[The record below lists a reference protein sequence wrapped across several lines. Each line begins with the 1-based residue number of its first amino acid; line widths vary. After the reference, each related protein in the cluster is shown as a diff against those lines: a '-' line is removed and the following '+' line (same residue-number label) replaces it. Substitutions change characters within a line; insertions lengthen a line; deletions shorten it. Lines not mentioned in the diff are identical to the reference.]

1 MGKKYGIGLF
11 TIALVLMAVVTY
23 GYRAEYRYSQ
33 ELVEEGEKEQTEN
46 SISQEKTVSTQG
58 NAQKDELYYL
68 KDLNGYVVVYMNDR
82 TTVYEYTNI
91 LISDLPD
98 TYQNEIKN
106 GMIIEGTEKLYGFL
120 ENYSSESSPD
130 HRMT

>member
-46 SISQEKTVSTQG
+46 GISQEKTVSTQG
-58 NAQKDELYYL
+58 DAQKDELYYL

-120 ENYSSESSPD
+120 ENYSS
-130 HRMT
+130 

>member
-1 MGKKYGIGLF
+1 MGKKYGIVLF

-58 NAQKDELYYL
+58 DAQKDELYYL

-120 ENYSSESSPD
+120 ENYSS
-130 HRMT
+130 

>member
-1 MGKKYGIGLF
+1 MGKKYGIGIF
-11 TIALVLMAVVTY
+11 TIALVIMAVVTY

-33 ELVEEGEKEQTEN
+33 ELVEEGKKEQTEN

-58 NAQKDELYYL
+58 DAQKDELYYL

-120 ENYSSESSPD
+120 ENYSS
-130 HRMT
+130 

>member
-1 MGKKYGIGLF
+1 MEKKYGIGLF

-58 NAQKDELYYL
+58 DAQKDELYYL

-120 ENYSSESSPD
+120 ENYSS
-130 HRMT
+130 

>member
-58 NAQKDELYYL
+58 DAHKDELYYL

-120 ENYSSESSPD
+120 ENYSS
-130 HRMT
+130 

>member
-58 NAQKDELYYL
+58 DAQKDELYYL

-106 GMIIEGTEKLYGFL
+106 GMIIEGTETLYGFL
-120 ENYSSESSPD
+120 ENYSS
-130 HRMT
+130 

>member
-58 NAQKDELYYL
+58 DAQKDELYYL

-106 GMIIEGTEKLYGFL
+106 GMIIGGTENLYGFL
-120 ENYSSESSPD
+120 ENYSS
-130 HRMT
+130 

>member
-58 NAQKDELYYL
+58 DAEKDELYYL

-120 ENYSSESSPD
+120 ENYSS
-130 HRMT
+130 

>member
-33 ELVEEGEKEQTEN
+33 ELVEEGEKDQTEN

-58 NAQKDELYYL
+58 DAQKDELYYL

-120 ENYSSESSPD
+120 ENYSS
-130 HRMT
+130 

>member
-58 NAQKDELYYL
+58 DAQKDELYYL

-82 TTVYEYTNI
+82 TTAYEYTNI

-120 ENYSSESSPD
+120 ENYSS
-130 HRMT
+130 

>member
-58 NAQKDELYYL
+58 DAQTDELYYL

-120 ENYSSESSPD
+120 ENYSS
-130 HRMT
+130 

>member
-33 ELVEEGEKEQTEN
+33 DLVEEGEKEQTEN

-58 NAQKDELYYL
+58 DAQKDELYYL

-120 ENYSSESSPD
+120 ENYSS
-130 HRMT
+130 

>member
-58 NAQKDELYYL
+58 DAQKDELYYL

-120 ENYSSESSPD
+120 ENYSSYSSPD
-130 HRMT
+130 LRMT

>member
-33 ELVEEGEKEQTEN
+33 DLVEEGKKEQTEN

-58 NAQKDELYYL
+58 DAQKDELYYL

-120 ENYSSESSPD
+120 ENYSS
-130 HRMT
+130 

>member
-1 MGKKYGIGLF
+1 M
-11 TIALVLMAVVTY
+11 
-23 GYRAEYRYSQ
+23 
-33 ELVEEGEKEQTEN
+33 EEGEKEQTEN
-46 SISQEKTVSTQG
+46 SISQQKTVSTQG
-58 NAQKDELYYL
+58 DAQKDELYYL

-120 ENYSSESSPD
+120 ENYSS
-130 HRMT
+130 

>member
-33 ELVEEGEKEQTEN
+33 ELVEEGKKEMTEN

-58 NAQKDELYYL
+58 DAQKDELYYL

-120 ENYSSESSPD
+120 ENYSS
-130 HRMT
+130 

>member
-33 ELVEEGEKEQTEN
+33 ELVEEGEKEQTQN
-46 SISQEKTVSTQG
+46 SISQQKTVSTQG
-58 NAQKDELYYL
+58 DAQKDELYYL

-120 ENYSSESSPD
+120 ENYSS
-130 HRMT
+130 

>member
-58 NAQKDELYYL
+58 DAQKDELYYL
-68 KDLNGYVVVYMNDR
+68 KDLNGYVVIYMNDR

-120 ENYSSESSPD
+120 ENYSS
-130 HRMT
+130 

>member
-11 TIALVLMAVVTY
+11 TIALVLMALVTY

-58 NAQKDELYYL
+58 DAQKDELYYL

-120 ENYSSESSPD
+120 ENYSS
-130 HRMT
+130 

>member
-58 NAQKDELYYL
+58 DAQKDELYYL

-106 GMIIEGTEKLYGFL
+106 VMIIEGTEKLYGFL
-120 ENYSSESSPD
+120 ENYSS
-130 HRMT
+130 

>member
-46 SISQEKTVSTQG
+46 SISQQKTVSTQG
-58 NAQKDELYYL
+58 DAQKDELYYL

-82 TTVYEYTNI
+82 TTVYVYTNI

-120 ENYSSESSPD
+120 ENYSS
-130 HRMT
+130 

>member
-46 SISQEKTVSTQG
+46 SISQKKTVSTQG
-58 NAQKDELYYL
+58 DAQKDELYYL

-120 ENYSSESSPD
+120 ENYSS
-130 HRMT
+130 

>member
-33 ELVEEGEKEQTEN
+33 ELVEEGKKEQTEN

-120 ENYSSESSPD
+120 ENYSS
-130 HRMT
+130 

>member
-11 TIALVLMAVVTY
+11 TIALVLMSVVTY

-33 ELVEEGEKEQTEN
+33 ELVEEGKKEQTEN

-58 NAQKDELYYL
+58 DAQKDELYYL

-120 ENYSSESSPD
+120 ENYSS
-130 HRMT
+130 

>member
-58 NAQKDELYYL
+58 DAQKDELYYL

-98 TYQNEIKN
+98 TYQNAIKN

-120 ENYSSESSPD
+120 ENYSS
-130 HRMT
+130 

>member
-58 NAQKDELYYL
+58 DAQKDELYYL

-91 LISDLPD
+91 LISELPD

-120 ENYSSESSPD
+120 ENYSS
-130 HRMT
+130 

>member
-33 ELVEEGEKEQTEN
+33 ALVEEGEKEQTEN

-58 NAQKDELYYL
+58 DAQKDELYYL

-120 ENYSSESSPD
+120 ENYSS
-130 HRMT
+130 

>member
-33 ELVEEGEKEQTEN
+33 ELVEEGKKEQTEN
-46 SISQEKTVSTQG
+46 SISQEKTISTQG
-58 NAQKDELYYL
+58 DAQKDELYYL

-120 ENYSSESSPD
+120 ENYSS
-130 HRMT
+130 

>member
-120 ENYSSESSPD
+120 ENYSS
-130 HRMT
+130 

>member
-58 NAQKDELYYL
+58 DAQKDELYYL

-82 TTVYEYTNI
+82 TTVYEYTNM

-120 ENYSSESSPD
+120 ENYSS
-130 HRMT
+130 

>member
-58 NAQKDELYYL
+58 DAQKDELYYL

-98 TYQNEIKN
+98 TYRNEIKN

-120 ENYSSESSPD
+120 ENYSS
-130 HRMT
+130 

>member
-23 GYRAEYRYSQ
+23 GSRAEYRYSQ
-33 ELVEEGEKEQTEN
+33 ELVEEGKKEMTEN

-58 NAQKDELYYL
+58 DAQKDELYYL

-120 ENYSSESSPD
+120 ENYSS
-130 HRMT
+130 

>member
-58 NAQKDELYYL
+58 DAQKDELYYL

-106 GMIIEGTEKLYGFL
+106 GLIIEGTEKLYGFL
-120 ENYSSESSPD
+120 ENYSS
-130 HRMT
+130 

>member
-58 NAQKDELYYL
+58 DAQKDELYYM
-68 KDLNGYVVVYMNDR
+68 KDVNGYVVVYMNDR

-120 ENYSSESSPD
+120 ENYSS
-130 HRMT
+130 

>member
-33 ELVEEGEKEQTEN
+33 ELVAEGEKEQTEN

-58 NAQKDELYYL
+58 DAQKDELYYL

-120 ENYSSESSPD
+120 ENYSS
-130 HRMT
+130 

>member
-23 GYRAEYRYSQ
+23 GYRAAYWYSQ

-46 SISQEKTVSTQG
+46 SISQQKTVSTQG
-58 NAQKDELYYL
+58 DAQKDELYYL

-120 ENYSSESSPD
+120 ENYSS
-130 HRMT
+130 

>member
-58 NAQKDELYYL
+58 DAQKDELYYL

-82 TTVYEYTNI
+82 TTVYEYTTI

-98 TYQNEIKN
+98 TYQNEMKN

-120 ENYSSESSPD
+120 ENYSS
-130 HRMT
+130 

>member
-1 MGKKYGIGLF
+1 
-11 TIALVLMAVVTY
+11 
-23 GYRAEYRYSQ
+23 
-33 ELVEEGEKEQTEN
+33 
-46 SISQEKTVSTQG
+46 
-58 NAQKDELYYL
+58 
-68 KDLNGYVVVYMNDR
+68 MNDR

-120 ENYSSESSPD
+120 ENYSS
-130 HRMT
+130 